1 MTAVWRSLAP
11 PTATTNCH
19 MPLLACAASGWKP
32 VNTVLQRMS
41 YRPVFLL
48 SQISGCRVL
57 ATFLLALAGHS
68 VADAAPIGGIYLVD
82 DGGDSIVLSDRAPGP
97 GGRLLVAVSE
107 AAQRPA
113 TALHSARA
121 TARARYQSRGPQAPH
136 RSVVRIVE
144 RVALAQQI
152 DADLLHAVIATESGY
167 AAGAVSPRGA
177 QGLMQL
183 MPATANQYGVTD
195 PFDAAQNISAG
206 AQHLKTLLN
215 QFQQNKTLALA
226 AYNAGAAAVIRH
238 HWQVPPFA
246 ETRAYVPRVLARYA
260 MLQLDAQLDVQPTV
274 QASTLGR

>member
-1 MTAVWRSLAP
+1 
-11 PTATTNCH
+11 
-19 MPLLACAASGWKP
+19 MPLIASAASGSNADRP
-32 VNTVLQRMS
+32 VLQRMP

-48 SQISGCRVL
+48 SRICGCRVVM
-57 ATFLLALAGHS
+57 TFLLASAGH
-68 VADAAPIGGIYLVD
+68 PISGAVPVDGIYLVD
-82 DGGDSIVLSDRAPGP
+82 DGSDSIVLSDRAPGP
-97 GGRLLVAVSE
+97 GSRLLVAVSE
-107 AAQRPA
+107 AAQPPT
-113 TALHSARA
+113 TALHSVRA
-121 TARARYQSRGPQAPH
+121 TPFARDRSRGPQAPH
-136 RSVVRIVE
+136 RGVAHIVE
-144 RVALAQQI
+144 QVALAQQI

-183 MPATANQYGVTD
+183 MPATAIQYGVTD

-246 ETRAYVPRVLARYA
+246 ETRAYVPRVLTRYA
-260 MLQLDAQLDVQPTV
+260 ALQLHTQPTV
-274 QASTLGR
+274 HTPAVGR